1 MTSPFVLPD
10 GLSLALG
17 GNSIVIR
24 HSGDIVLEQ
33 SLGRKIS
40 RVDCGGD
47 LTLSFGPI
55 TGALRAEGKV
65 VVEGQVDAQEIRGD
79 VILVGDHDVRARA
92 LIARTRVEIGR
103 ATVDIDVV
111 VAPEVIIHPDAT
123 GRIRIVDCLNE
134 RPPLRVR
141 GCLSL
146 DEFEQDFG
154 GAAEFLARRGVIP
167 INPLPVPAEPDHDA
181 AEDDLDAPRFADPGR
196 PRSAQRGLLTS
207 APARP
212 PEPRPR
218 PEAPVE
224 PASVVASRAA
234 APVPVQP
241 PAEAAPVAP
250 PAEVTPP
257 VAPRPSAPGLAVHAV
272 TPPAPVAPPP
282 ASASAASVAPP
293 PSPAAPPPAS
303 ASPASVAP
311 PPSPAVPPPASASPA
326 SVAPPAPAVTAE
338 PTPPAAAAPAPEP
351 EASPRRAP
359 RPRKDL
365 SRHEAR
371 LRRMIS
377 RIVAAY
383 DSQPPDSVL
392 ELGRIA
398 QSGRMDDL
406 LSRLDDLWLDTLR
419 HHVGA
424 QTQPP
429 RPVLVGFLS
438 VNALISN

>member
-181 AEDDLDAPRFADPGR
+181 TEDDLDAPRFADPGR

-207 APARP
+207 APSRP

-224 PASVVASRAA
+224 PASVAATRAA
-234 APVPVQP
+234 AAPGPVQP
-241 PAEAAPVAP
+241 PAEAVPVAP
-250 PAEVTPP
+250 LAEV
-257 VAPRPSAPGLAVHAV
+257 APAPSAPSAVAAPPLSAPALAVPSI

-282 ASASAASVAPP
+282 ASAPAASAAPP
-293 PSPAAPPPAS
+293 PSPPAPLPAS
-303 ASPASVAP
+303 EP
-311 PPSPAVPPPASASPA
+311 PA
-326 SVAPPAPAVTAE
+326 SVAPPAPIVTPE
-338 PTPPAAAAPAPEP
+338 PAPPAAAPPAPEP

-383 DSQPPDSVL
+383 DSQPPDSVV
-392 ELGRIA
+392 ELSRIA